1 MPNIRLLERIRK
13 MEEAPDYRGSVNINA
28 VVTSILRHL
37 QQLLNSR
44 QGSASI
50 ASDYG
55 TPDFTNLIGNYST
68 ESVKDLTVAIKEVI
82 EKFEPRLRDI
92 DVTIDSQIQEGD
104 AALHFQIMCRLATED
119 DRYVP
124 ITFKTTI
131 DPDGLIKVNS

>member
-13 MEEAPDYRGSVNINA
+13 MEESPNYRGSVNTNE
-28 VVTSILRHL
+28 VVSSILRHL
-37 QQLLNSR
+37 QLLLNSR
-44 QGSASI
+44 QGNVAI

-92 DVTIDSQIQEGD
+92 NVAIDNQVED
-104 AALHFQIMCRLATED
+104 LNAALHFKIQCRLATDD

-124 ITFKTTI
+124 VTIKTVI
-131 DPDGLIKVNS
+131 DPDGLIKVKS

>member
-1 MPNIRLLERIRK
+1 M
-13 MEEAPDYRGSVNINA
+13 
-28 VVTSILRHL
+28 
-37 QQLLNSR
+37 
-44 QGSASI
+44 
-50 ASDYG
+50 
-55 TPDFTNLIGNYST
+55 
-68 ESVKDLTVAIKEVI
+68 AIKEVI

-124 ITFKTTI
+124 VTFKTTI